1 MSDDTR
7 ATDASHAPP
16 AGWVLRAGS
25 GDLDLD
31 GLLER
36 FGQIHRVPVASGST
50 LEVGTPCFLVRTD
63 RNRVVGLW
71 AVGEVVAPVL
81 DLPAGTEVL
90 PAESLLGA
98 IDAAVAR
105 SYAEVELLALAKPI
119 ALASLLE
126 DARLARSELATDP
139 DLAEPRAPVPLR
151 IGEVRA
157 LEATE
162 WWIDEPSEAQR
173 AELDRLLAAEDP
185 ILDALE
191 AAPPG

>member
-1 MSDDTR
+1 
-7 ATDASHAPP
+7 
-16 AGWVLRAGS
+16 
-25 GDLDLD
+25 
-31 GLLER
+31 
-36 FGQIHRVPVASGST
+36 
-50 LEVGTPCFLVRTD
+50 
-63 RNRVVGLW
+63 
-71 AVGEVVAPVL
+71 
-81 DLPAGTEVL
+81 
-90 PAESLLGA
+90 
-98 IDAAVAR
+98 
-105 SYAEVELLALAKPI
+105 
-119 ALASLLE
+119 SLLE